1 MNFSDLRPG
10 TKCFLKVVPEKCKLK
25 EIVVATDDG
34 YEFSVR
40 KLAFQRNSE
49 LPDTLACYIKES
61 FDGHP
66 VVQQDLMYIISE
78 KYEKG
83 RTYTFTIRKL
93 PKKKN
98 ELYGVEDS
106 LGLIILMGGAPAG
119 LSFGKKGT
127 ARFDLITPDK
137 VRLRYA
143 GNFEHKSPLE
153 FRPVSYWLE
162 NARAPHFER
171 IFLSMLKSEEAYAGI
186 RNAYEASN
194 ADWIFMALKTFAGE
208 ITRYLISYRNNPRRF
223 SMVLRGMEA
232 ARNI

>member
-10 TKCFLKVVPEKCKLK
+10 TKCFLKEVPEKCKLK

-98 ELYGVEDS
+98 E
-106 LGLIILMGGAPAG
+106 
-119 LSFGKKGT
+119 F
-127 ARFDLITPDK
+127 
-137 VRLRYA
+137 
-143 GNFEHKSPLE
+143 
-153 FRPVSYWLE
+153 
-162 NARAPHFER
+162 
-171 IFLSMLKSEEAYAGI
+171 
-186 RNAYEASN
+186 
-194 ADWIFMALKTFAGE
+194 
-208 ITRYLISYRNNPRRF
+208 IS
-223 SMVLRGMEA
+223 VH
-232 ARNI
+232 